1 MLRSRGTRLA
11 LTVAALSWACSDDG
25 HTPNCPELPLYKVGE
40 DLTEEAEA
48 ALAEAAEAGCITPPI
63 GGASGSD

>member
-1 MLRSRGTRLA
+1 MFRSLGPRLA
-11 LTVAALSWACSDDG
+11 LTVAAFSWACSDDG
-25 HTPNCPELPLYKVGE
+25 HTPVCPVLPLYKVGQPVTDE
-40 DLTEEAEA
+40 TEA